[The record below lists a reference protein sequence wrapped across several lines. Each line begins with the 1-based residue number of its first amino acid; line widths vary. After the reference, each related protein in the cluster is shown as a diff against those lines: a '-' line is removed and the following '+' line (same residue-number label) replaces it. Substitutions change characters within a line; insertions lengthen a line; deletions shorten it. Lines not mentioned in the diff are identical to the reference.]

1 MPPPDSEPGQWFA
14 IPVQPHV
21 PVSRAWLHSRVR
33 TEDASDGP
41 VQESSLGLLRARERG
56 ERAAPQALRFA
67 GARPLALDRFRH
79 REACERHRRRWGDC
93 NALVQ
98 WPRAHGTVPNP
109 DPLVRYLRT

>member
-1 MPPPDSEPGQWFA
+1 MPPPDSELGQWFA
-14 IPVQPHV
+14 THVQPHV
-21 PVSRAWLHSRVR
+21 PVSRAWLHSPVR

-67 GARPLALDRFRH
+67 GARPLALDRFRQ
-79 REACERHRRRWGDC
+79 REACECHRRRWGDC

-98 WPRAHGTVPNP
+98 WPRARGTV
-109 DPLVRYLRT
+109 RAQS

>member
-1 MPPPDSEPGQWFA
+1 M
-14 IPVQPHV
+14 QPHV

-67 GARPLALDRFRH
+67 GARHLALDRCRH
-79 REACERHRRRWGDC
+79 RDATERQPQHVGRLHSPC
-93 NALVQ
+93 AVL
-98 WPRAHGTVPNP
+98 PRTAPC
-109 DPLVRYLRT
+109 

>member
-56 ERAAPQALRFA
+56 ARTAPQALRLG
-67 GARPLALDRFRH
+67 GARPLALDRFRQ

-98 WPRAHGTVPNP
+98 WRLAHGTAPNP